1 MQMDETRKR
10 QLIAGIVLGAVTVG
24 VVVLLKNTPREKWG
38 DTFGKIAKD
47 ALGLAKVRYGNNELM
62 RLAERTVNKVIES
75 A

>member
-10 QLIAGIVLGAVTVG
+10 NLIAGIVVGAVAVG
-24 VVVLLKNTPREKWG
+24 VIVLMRKTPREKWG

-47 ALGLAKVRYGNNELM
+47 GLNLAKMRYGNNEIM
-62 RLAERTVNKVIES
+62 RLAERTVDRMIES